1 MTDRQSKLN
10 NRQLLSIPRI
20 LSSSS
25 VEEGCKK
32 ARVSRT
38 TFYAWLKDD
47 DFKTELK
54 RQRDEMIQ
62 DALDRL
68 KCAITKAT
76 TELIKLM
83 DSSREDIK
91 RLVCRDIIEYALKS
105 IEIDDIEQRLD
116 KVERIILERKSYR

>member
-1 MTDRQSKLN
+1 MDKQDKLT
-10 NRQLLSIPRI
+10 NRQLLAIPRI

-32 ARVSRT
+32 SGISRT

-47 DFKTELK
+47 EFKTELK
-54 RQRDEMIQ
+54 RQRDEIIQ
-62 DALDRL
+62 DAFDRL

-76 TELIKLM
+76 IELIKLM

-91 RLVCRDIIEYALKS
+91 RLACRDIIEYALKS
-105 IEIDDIEQRLD
+105 IEIDDIEQKLD
-116 KVERIILERKSYR
+116 RVEKIILEGKSYK

>member
-1 MTDRQSKLN
+1 MTDKHSKLN
-10 NRQLLSIPRI
+10 NRQLLAIPRI
-20 LSSSS
+20 LSSPS

-38 TFYAWLKDD
+38 TFYAWLKDN

-54 RQRDEMIQ
+54 HQRDEMIK

-91 RLVCRDIIEYALKS
+91 RLACRDIIGYALKS

-116 KVERIILERKSYR
+116 KVERIVLERRSYR

>member
-1 MTDRQSKLN
+1 MTNKQGKLT

-20 LSSSS
+20 LSSPS

-32 ARVSRT
+32 ARISRT
-38 TFYAWLKDD
+38 TFYFWLKDD
-47 DFKTELK
+47 GFKTELK

-76 TELIKLM
+76 TELIKLV
-83 DSSREDIK
+83 DSSREDIR
-91 RLVCRDIIEYALKS
+91 RLACRDIIEYALKS
-105 IEIDDIEQRLD
+105 IEIEDIEQRLD
-116 KVERIILERKSYR
+116 KVERIVLERRPYK